1 MDVQVRFLN
10 PLNAPTEDSVVVE
23 LAESTGKSTIVRL
36 ARSGIHQGRFHASLH
51 DLRVGH
57 YTIRLVSPVDV
68 NSTPT
73 SLRLDVESEAKEQM
87 DSSADI
93 DALANLV
100 TTSGGRFYTLNQW
113 NLLRDEIPQEQR
125 VVIRE
130 LNRQLLWNA
139 NWLVFLFVLLITA
152 EWGLRRRWYN

>member
-1 MDVQVRFLN
+1 
-10 PLNAPTEDSVVVE
+10 
-23 LAESTGKSTIVRL
+23 
-36 ARSGIHQGRFHASLH
+36 
-51 DLRVGH
+51 
-57 YTIRLVSPVDV
+57 
-68 NSTPT
+68 
-73 SLRLDVESEAKEQM
+73 VESEAKEQM